1 MPHDVD
7 LIILLAVGFGLAL
20 IFGYLAVRLRLPPL
34 IGYLIAG
41 IIISPNTP
49 GIVADI
55 HLANQLAELGVMF
68 LMFGVGMHFSLND
81 LLQVRRIALPGAILQ
96 IAVATLLGIGV
107 SMIWGWSFGSAL
119 VFGLSLSCA
128 STVVLLKALGDRGL
142 LNSVNGKIAV
152 GWLLVEDLVMVLV
165 LVLLPATAAL
175 LGGEALAGGAD
186 DNIWLTLGITLLKV
200 VGFIAFMLIIGKR
213 LVPMIMQF
221 VARLG
226 SRELFT
232 LTVVAAAVSIA
243 FGAYKIFGVSM
254 ALGAFFAGMVVK
266 ESDFSHRAE
275 EETLPLREIFAILFF
290 VAVGML
296 FDPRILVEQPVHV
309 LAVVAIIMVGKTIAA
324 MALVLFFR
332 YPINTAL
339 TVGASLAQI
348 GEFSFI
354 LATLGVSLKLLSL
367 EGQNLILAG
376 ALISITLNSF
386 VFSAIEPVQRWIRE
400 RSHLAR
406 LLERSGDPLAML
418 PDEVSQDYLRDQV
431 VIVGHGEVGRRITK
445 QLMAE
450 DIKVVIAEE
459 NREIVENLRE
469 KGIAAV
475 SGMATDPGVLI
486 QAHIQHAR
494 LLVLSPMDILDIHKI
509 VDIAKTLNPEIQVL
523 VCAESKEEAEVIRR
537 DQIGEVYFAKEEMA
551 KNMSN
556 HILNQIQIAHHQ
568 APTKE
573 QTLDTKKRTVQCV
586 FSYST

>member
-7 LIILLAVGFGLAL
+7 LIILLAVGFGMAL
-20 IFGYLAVRLRLPPL
+20 IFGYIAARLRLPPL
-34 IGYLIAG
+34 IGYLVAG

-81 LLQVRRIALPGAILQ
+81 LLLVRRIALPGAILQ
-96 IAVATLLGIGV
+96 IAVATLLGVAV
-107 SMIWGWSFGSAL
+107 SMFWGWSFGSAL
-119 VFGLSLSCA
+119 IFGLSLSCA
-128 STVVLLKALGDRGL
+128 STVVLLKALSDRGL
-142 LNSVNGKIAV
+142 LDSVNGKIAV
-152 GWLLVEDLVMVLV
+152 GWLLVEDLVMVLA
-165 LVLLPATAAL
+165 LVLLPATAML
-175 LGGEALAGGAD
+175 LGGHALPGTD
-186 DNIWLTLGITLLKV
+186 TSQSIWLTIGITLLKV
-200 VGFIAFMLIIGKR
+200 TGFIAFMLIIGKR

-243 FGAYKIFGVSM
+243 YGSYAVFGVSM

-275 EETLPLREIFAILFF
+275 EETLPLREIFSILFF
-290 VAVGML
+290 VSVGML
-296 FDPRILVEQPVHV
+296 FDPSILIEEPLRIL
-309 LAVVAIIMVGKTIAA
+309 AVIAIIMVGKTLAA

-354 LATLGVSLKLLSL
+354 LATLGLSL
-367 EGQNLILAG
+367 GLLTPDAQNLILAG
-376 ALISITLNSF
+376 ALFSITLNSF

-418 PDEVSQDYLRDQV
+418 PDEVDQAYLRDQV
-431 VIVGHGEVGRRITK
+431 VIIGYGGVGRRISENLI
-445 QLMAE
+445 QQN
-450 DIKVVIAEE
+450 IKVVIAEE
-459 NREIVENLRE
+459 NREIVEKLRSQ
-469 KGIAAV
+469 GIAAV
-475 SGMATDPGVLI
+475 SGEATEPNVLI

-494 LLVLSPMDILDIHKI
+494 LLVISPMDILDIHRI
-509 VDIAKTLNPEIQVL
+509 VDISKQLNPEIQVL
-523 VCAESKEEAEVIRR
+523 VCAESKEEAAVIREEHL
-537 DQIGEVYFAKEEMA
+537 GEVFYAKEEMA
-551 KNMSN
+551 KNMSH
-556 HILNQIQIAHHQ
+556 HILNQIELAHQSPAH
-568 APTKE
+568 
-573 QTLDTKKRTVQCV
+573 
-586 FSYST
+586 

>member
-1 MPHDVD
+1 VPHDVD

-20 IFGYLAVRLRLPPL
+20 IFGYIAARLRLPPL

-49 GIVADI
+49 GIVGDI

-81 LLQVRRIALPGAILQ
+81 LMQVRRIAVPGAILQ
-96 IAVATLLGIGV
+96 IAVATLLGMG
-107 SMIWGWSFGSAL
+107 MTMLWGWSFGSAL

-142 LNSVNGKIAV
+142 LDSVNGKIAV

-165 LVLLPATAAL
+165 LVLLPATAIL
-175 LGGEALAGGAD
+175 LGGQPISQESAN

-200 VGFIAFMLIIGKR
+200 AGFIAFMLIIGKR
-213 LVPMIMQF
+213 LVPMIIQF

-232 LTVVAAAVSIA
+232 LTVVAAAISIA
-243 FGAYKIFGVSM
+243 YGSYAIFGVSM

-266 ESDFSHRAE
+266 ESAFSHRAE

-290 VAVGML
+290 VSVGML
-296 FDPRILVEQPVHV
+296 FDPRILIEQPGHI
-309 LAVVAIIMVGKTIAA
+309 LAVVAIIMIGKTIAA

-354 LATLGVSLKLLSL
+354 LATLGVSLQLLTL
-367 EGQNLILAG
+367 DAQNLILAG

-386 VFSAIEPVQRWIRE
+386 VFSAIEPIQKWIRA
-400 RSHLAR
+400 RSYLAR
-406 LLERSGDPLAML
+406 LLERKSDPLAML
-418 PDEVSQDYLRDQV
+418 PDEVSQDYLRDQI
-431 VIVGHGEVGRRITK
+431 VIVGYGEVGRRIT
-445 QLMAE
+445 QTLQE
-450 DIKVVIAEE
+450 QNIKVVIAEE
-459 NREIVENLRE
+459 NREIVENLRA
-469 KGIAAV
+469 KGVAAV
-475 SGMATDPGVLI
+475 SGSATEPSVLI
-486 QAHIQHAR
+486 QAHIMHAR
-494 LLVLSPMDILDIHKI
+494 LLVISPMDLVKIHQ
-509 VDIAKTLNPEIQVL
+509 VVNIAKQLNPMLEVL
-523 VCAESKEEAEVIRR
+523 LCAENGEEARALRE
-537 DQIGEVYFAKEEMA
+537 DDIGTVYFAKEEMA
-551 KNMSN
+551 KNMSA
-556 HILNQIQIAHHQ
+556 HILEQIQLAHQHGHH
-568 APTKE
+568 A
-573 QTLDTKKRTVQCV
+573 
-586 FSYST
+586 

>member
-1 MPHDVD
+1 MPHDVE
-7 LIILLAVGFGLAL
+7 LIILLAVGFGFAL
-20 IFGYLAVRLRLPPL
+20 IFGYIAARLRLPPL

-49 GIVADI
+49 GVVGDI

-68 LMFGVGMHFSLND
+68 LMFGVGMHFSLSD
-81 LLQVRRIALPGAILQ
+81 LMQVRRIALPGAVLQ
-96 IAVATLLGIGV
+96 IAVATLLGMGI
-107 SMIWGWSFGSAL
+107 SMLWGWSMGSAL

-165 LVLLPATAAL
+165 LVLLPATAVL
-175 LGGEALAGGAD
+175 LGGQPLTESSAD
-186 DNIWLTLGITLLKV
+186 ENIWLTLGITLLKV
-200 VGFIAFMLIIGKR
+200 AGFIAFMLIIGKR
-213 LVPMIMQF
+213 LVPMIMQV

-243 FGAYKIFGVSM
+243 FGAYKVFGVSM

-275 EETLPLREIFAILFF
+275 EETLPLREIFSILFF
-290 VAVGML
+290 VSVGML
-296 FDPRILVEQPVHV
+296 FDPRILIEQPLHV
-309 LAVVAIIMVGKTIAA
+309 LAVVGIIMIGKTIAA

-354 LATLGVSLKLLSL
+354 LATLGVSLNLLSM

-386 VFSAIEPVQRWIRE
+386 IFSAIEPMQRLIRE
-400 RSHLAR
+400 RSNLAR
-406 LLERSGDPLAML
+406 LLERSSDPLAML

-431 VIVGHGEVGRRITK
+431 VLIGHGEVGRRITRE
-445 QLMAE
+445 LMNE
-450 DIKVVIAEE
+450 NIKVVIAEE

-475 SGMATDPGVLI
+475 SGVATEPGVLI

-494 LLVLSPMDILDIHKI
+494 LLVISPMDILDIHKI
-509 VDIAKTLNPEIQVL
+509 VDIAKMLNPSIQVL

-537 DQIGEVYFAKEEMA
+537 DNIGEVYYAKEEMA

-568 APTKE
+568 TPTH
-573 QTLDTKKRTVQCV
+573 
-586 FSYST
+586 

>member
-1 MPHDVD
+1 M
-7 LIILLAVGFGLAL
+7 L
-20 IFGYLAVRLRLPPL
+20 
-34 IGYLIAG
+34 
-41 IIISPNTP
+41 
-49 GIVADI
+49 
-55 HLANQLAELGVMF
+55 
-68 LMFGVGMHFSLND
+68 
-81 LLQVRRIALPGAILQ
+81 
-96 IAVATLLGIGV
+96 
-107 SMIWGWSFGSAL
+107 WGWSFGSAL

-142 LNSVNGKIAV
+142 LDSINGRIAV
-152 GWLLVEDLVMVLV
+152 GWLLVEDLVMVLA
-165 LVLLPATAAL
+165 LVLLPATAVL
-175 LGGEALAGGAD
+175 LGGQALEGASD
-186 DNIWLTLGITLLKV
+186 ENIWLTLGITLLKV
-200 VGFIAFMLIIGKR
+200 AGFIAFMLIIGKR
-213 LVPMIMQF
+213 LIPMIIQV

-275 EETLPLREIFAILFF
+275 EETLPLREIFSILFF
-290 VAVGML
+290 VSVGML
-296 FDPRILVEQPVHV
+296 FDPRILLEQPLHV
-309 LAVVAIIMVGKTIAA
+309 LAVVGIIMIGKTIAA

-354 LATLGVSLKLLSL
+354 LAALGVSLNLLSL

-386 VFSAIEPVQRWIRE
+386 IFSAIEPVQKWIRE
-400 RSHLAR
+400 RSTLAR

-431 VIVGHGEVGRRITK
+431 VIIGHGEVGRRITRS
-445 QLMAE
+445 LME
-450 DIKVVIAEE
+450 ENIKVVIAEE
-459 NREIVENLRE
+459 NRDIVENLRE

-475 SGMATDPGVLI
+475 SGVATEAGVLI

-494 LLVLSPMDILDIHKI
+494 LLVISPMDIIDIHKI
-509 VDIAKTLNPEIQVL
+509 VDIAKTLNPQIQVL
-523 VCAESKEEAEVIRR
+523 VCAESKGEAEAIRR
-537 DQIGEVYFAKEEMA
+537 DNVGAVYYAKEEMA

-556 HILNQIQIAHHQ
+556 HILNQIEIAHQHT
-568 APTKE
+568 P
-573 QTLDTKKRTVQCV
+573 
-586 FSYST
+586 SH

>member
-1 MPHDVD
+1 VFKEFLVPHNVD
-7 LIILLAVGFGLAL
+7 LIILLAFGFGLAL
-20 IFGYLAVRLRLPPL
+20 IFGYLAARLRLPPL
-34 IGYLIAG
+34 IGYLVAG

-55 HLANQLAELGVMF
+55 QLANQLAELGVMF

-107 SMIWGWSFGSAL
+107 SMLWGWSFGSAL

-165 LVLLPATAAL
+165 LVLLPATAVL
-175 LGGEALAGGAD
+175 LGGEPMTAHAESG
-186 DNIWLTLGITLLKV
+186 NIWLTLGLTLLKV
-200 VGFIAFMLIIGKR
+200 AGFIAFMLIVGKR
-213 LVPMIMQF
+213 LVPLIMQF

-243 FGAYKIFGVSM
+243 FGAYKVFGVSM

-275 EETLPLREIFAILFF
+275 EETLPLREIFSILFF
-290 VAVGML
+290 VSVGML
-296 FDPRILVEQPVHV
+296 FDPSILWEQPEHV
-309 LAVVAIIMVGKTIAA
+309 LAVVGIIMVGKTIAA

-386 VFSAIEPVQRWIRE
+386 IFSAIEPIQNWIRE
-400 RSHLAR
+400 RSSLAR

-445 QLMAE
+445 TLMAE
-450 DIKVVIAEE
+450 EIKVVIAEE
-459 NREIVENLRE
+459 NREIVEDLRE

-475 SGMATDPGVLI
+475 SGVATEPGVLI

-509 VDIAKTLNPEIQVL
+509 VDIAKTLNPQIQVL
-523 VCAESKEEAEVIRR
+523 ICAESKQEAEVIRKEN
-537 DQIGEVYFAKEEMA
+537 IGEVYLAKEEMA

-556 HILNQIQIAHHQ
+556 HILNQIEIAHHQ
-568 APTKE
+568 AP
-573 QTLDTKKRTVQCV
+573 
-586 FSYST
+586 SH

>member
-7 LIILLAVGFGLAL
+7 LIILLAVGFGVAL
-20 IFGYLAVRLRLPPL
+20 IFGYLAARLRLPPL

-49 GIVADI
+49 GVEADI

-68 LMFGVGMHFSLND
+68 LMFGVGMHFSLKD

-107 SMIWGWSFGSAL
+107 SMLWGWSFGSAL

-142 LNSVNGKIAV
+142 LDSVNGKIAV

-165 LVLLPATAAL
+165 LVLLPATAVL
-175 LGGEALAGGAD
+175 LGGKAPAGAEG
-186 DNIWLTLGITLLKV
+186 NIWLTLGITLLKV
-200 VGFIAFMLIIGKR
+200 IGFIAFMLIVGKR
-213 LVPMIMQF
+213 VVPIIMQF

-243 FGAYKIFGVSM
+243 YGSYAIFGVSM

-275 EETLPLREIFAILFF
+275 EETLPLREIFSILFF
-290 VAVGML
+290 VSVGML
-296 FDPRILVEQPVHV
+296 FDPHILVESPLHI
-309 LAVVAIIMVGKTIAA
+309 LAVIAIIMVGKTLAA

-354 LATLGVSLKLLSL
+354 LATLGVSLGLLSL
-367 EGQNLILAG
+367 EAQNLILAG
-376 ALISITLNSF
+376 ALFSITLNSF
-386 VFSAIEPVQRWIRE
+386 IFSAIEPVQRWIRE

-418 PDEVSQDYLRDQV
+418 PDEVDQAYLRDQV
-431 VIVGHGEVGRRITK
+431 VIVGYGGVGRRITEN
-445 QLMAE
+445 LINE
-450 DIKVVIAEE
+450 NIKVVIAEE
-459 NREIVENLRE
+459 NREIVEKLRQAN
-469 KGIAAV
+469 IAAV
-475 SGMATDPGVLI
+475 SGVATEPSVLI
-486 QAHIQHAR
+486 QAHIMHAR
-494 LLVLSPMDILDIHKI
+494 LLVISPMDILDIHRI
-509 VDIAKTLNPEIQVL
+509 VSIAKQLNPQIQVL
-523 VCAESKEEAEVIRR
+523 ICAESKEEAAIIREEN
-537 DQIGEVYFAKEEMA
+537 IGEVFYAKEEMA
-551 KNMSN
+551 KNMSH
-556 HILNQIQIAHHQ
+556 HILNQIELAHQ
-568 APTKE
+568 
-573 QTLDTKKRTVQCV
+573 
-586 FSYST
+586 STIH

>member
-1 MPHDVD
+1 M
-7 LIILLAVGFGLAL
+7 AL
-20 IFGYLAVRLRLPPL
+20 VFGYIAARLRLPPL
-34 IGYLIAG
+34 MGYLIAG
-41 IIISPNTP
+41 VIISPNTP

-81 LLQVRRIALPGAILQ
+81 LMQVRRIALPGAVLQ
-96 IAVATLLGIGV
+96 IAVATLLGVGV
-107 SMIWGWSFGSAL
+107 SMMWGWSFGSAL
-119 VFGLSLSCA
+119 IFGLSLSCA

-142 LNSVNGKIAV
+142 LDSVNGKIAV
-152 GWLLVEDLVMVLV
+152 GWLLVEDLVMVLA
-165 LVLLPATAAL
+165 LVLLPATAVL
-175 LGGEALAGGAD
+175 LGGQAIDNASDE
-186 DNIWLTLGITLLKV
+186 NIWLTLGLTLLKV
-200 VGFIAFMLIIGKR
+200 SGFIAFMLIVGKR
-213 LVPMIMQF
+213 LVPFIMQI

-275 EETLPLREIFAILFF
+275 EETLPLREIFSILFF

-296 FDPRILVEQPVHV
+296 FDPRILIEEPLHV
-309 LAVVAIIMVGKTIAA
+309 LAVVGIIMVGKTIAA

-332 YPINTAL
+332 YPLNTAL

-354 LATLGVSLKLLSL
+354 LATLGVSLQLLSL

-386 VFSAIEPVQRWIRE
+386 VFSAIEPVQNWIRE
-400 RSHLAR
+400 RSYLAR
-406 LLERSGDPLAML
+406 LLERSNDPLAML

-431 VIVGHGEVGRRITK
+431 VIVGHGEVGRRIT
-445 QLMAE
+445 QNLMAE
-450 DIKVVIAEE
+450 NIKVVIAEE
-459 NREIVENLRE
+459 NREIVEDLRE

-475 SGMATDPGVLI
+475 SGIATEAGVLI

-523 VCAESKEEAEVIRR
+523 VCAESKAEAEVIRK
-537 DQIGEVYFAKEEMA
+537 DNIGEVYFAKEEMA

-556 HILNQIQIAHHQ
+556 YILNQIEIAHHQ
-568 APTKE
+568 PPTH
-573 QTLDTKKRTVQCV
+573 
-586 FSYST
+586 

>member
-1 MPHDVD
+1 MLVPHDVE

-20 IFGYLAVRLRLPPL
+20 LFGYIAARLRLPPL
-34 IGYLIAG
+34 IGYLVAG
-41 IIISPNTP
+41 ILISPNTP
-49 GIVADI
+49 GVVGDI

-81 LLQVRRIALPGAILQ
+81 LMQVKRIALPGAILQ
-96 IAVATLLGIGV
+96 ITVATLLGIGV
-107 SMIWGWSFGSAL
+107 SMMWGWSFGSAL

-142 LNSVNGKIAV
+142 LDSVNGKIAV

-165 LVLLPATAAL
+165 LVLLPATAVL
-175 LGGEALAGGAD
+175 LGGQALAGSAAD
-186 DNIWLTLGITLLKV
+186 ENIWLTLGITLLKV
-200 VGFIAFMLIIGKR
+200 TGFIAFMLIVGKR
-213 LVPMIMQF
+213 LVPWIMQV

-243 FGAYKIFGVSM
+243 FGAYKVFGVSM

-275 EETLPLREIFAILFF
+275 EETLPLREIFSILFF
-290 VAVGML
+290 VSVGML
-296 FDPRILVEQPVHV
+296 FDPRILLEEPLHV
-309 LAVVAIIMVGKTIAA
+309 LAVVGIIMIGKTIAA

-354 LATLGVSLKLLSL
+354 LATLGVSLQLLSL

-376 ALISITLNSF
+376 ALISITLNTF
-386 VFSAIEPVQRWIRE
+386 LFSAIEPVQHWIRE

-406 LLERSGDPLAML
+406 LLERSADPLAML

-431 VIVGHGEVGRRITK
+431 VIIGHGEVGRRITK
-445 QLMAE
+445 NLMAE
-450 DIKVVIAEE
+450 NIKVVIAEE

-475 SGMATDPGVLI
+475 SGVATEPGVLI

-494 LLVLSPMDILDIHKI
+494 LLVISPMDIIDIHKI
-509 VDIAKTLNPEIQVL
+509 VDIATTLNPQIQVL
-523 VCAESKEEAEVIRR
+523 ICAESKEEAEVIRR
-537 DQIGEVYFAKEEMA
+537 DNIGEVYFAKEEMA

-556 HILNQIQIAHHQ
+556 HILNQIEIAHHQ
-568 APTKE
+568 PP
-573 QTLDTKKRTVQCV
+573 
-586 FSYST
+586 SH

>member
-7 LIILLAVGFGLAL
+7 LIILLAVGFGMAL
-20 IFGYLAVRLRLPPL
+20 IFGYIAARLRLPPL

-49 GIVADI
+49 GIVGDI
-55 HLANQLAELGVMF
+55 QLANQLAELGVMF

-96 IAVATLLGIGV
+96 IAVATLLGMGV
-107 SMIWGWSFGSAL
+107 SMLWGWGFGSAL
-119 VFGLSLSCA
+119 IFGLSLSCA

-142 LNSVNGKIAV
+142 LDSVNGKIAV
-152 GWLLVEDLVMVLV
+152 GWLLVEDLVMVLA
-165 LVLLPATAAL
+165 LVLLPATAVL
-175 LGGEALAGGAD
+175 LGGHALPNTD
-186 DNIWLTLGITLLKV
+186 PSQSIWVTIGITLLKV
-200 VGFIAFMLIIGKR
+200 TGFIAFMLIIGKR

-243 FGAYKIFGVSM
+243 YGSYAVFGVSM

-275 EETLPLREIFAILFF
+275 EETLPLREIFSILFF
-290 VAVGML
+290 VSVGML
-296 FDPRILVEQPVHV
+296 FDPRILVEEPLHI
-309 LAVVAIIMVGKTIAA
+309 LAVVAIIMVGKTLAA

-354 LATLGVSLKLLSL
+354 LATLGLALGLLTP
-367 EGQNLILAG
+367 EAQNLILAG
-376 ALISITLNSF
+376 ALFSITLNSF
-386 VFSAIEPVQRWIRE
+386 VFSAIEPAQRWIRE

-418 PDEVSQDYLRDQV
+418 PDEVDQSYLRDQV
-431 VIVGHGEVGRRITK
+431 VIIGYGGVGRRISENLIE
-445 QLMAE
+445 QN
-450 DIKVVIAEE
+450 IKVVIAEE
-459 NREIVENLRE
+459 NREIVEKLRAS
-469 KGIAAV
+469 GIAAV
-475 SGMATDPGVLI
+475 SGEATEPNVLI

-494 LLVLSPMDILDIHKI
+494 LLVISPMDILDIHRI
-509 VDIAKTLNPEIQVL
+509 VDISKQLNPEIQVL
-523 VCAESKEEAEVIRR
+523 ICAESKEEAAVIREEN
-537 DQIGEVYFAKEEMA
+537 IGEVFYAKEEMA
-551 KNMSN
+551 KNMSH
-556 HILNQIQIAHHQ
+556 HILNQIELAHQPNAH
-568 APTKE
+568 
-573 QTLDTKKRTVQCV
+573 
-586 FSYST
+586 

>member
-1 MPHDVD
+1 MPHDVE

-20 IFGYLAVRLRLPPL
+20 VFGYIAARLRLPPL
-34 IGYLIAG
+34 IGYLVAG
-41 IIISPNTP
+41 ILISPNTP
-49 GIVADI
+49 GVVGDI

-68 LMFGVGMHFSLND
+68 LMFGVGMHFSLSD
-81 LLQVRRIALPGAILQ
+81 LMQVRRIALPGAILQ
-96 IAVATLLGIGV
+96 IAVATLLGVGV
-107 SMIWGWSFGSAL
+107 SMLWGWSFGSAL

-142 LNSVNGKIAV
+142 LDSINGRIAV
-152 GWLLVEDLVMVLV
+152 GWLLVEDLVMVLA
-165 LVLLPATAAL
+165 LVLLPATALL
-175 LGGEALAGGAD
+175 LGGQALEGASD
-186 DNIWLTLGITLLKV
+186 ENIWATLGITLLKV
-200 VGFIAFMLIIGKR
+200 AGFIAFMLIIGKR
-213 LVPMIMQF
+213 LVPMIIQV

-232 LTVVAAAVSIA
+232 LTVVAAAISIA
-243 FGAYKIFGVSM
+243 FGAYKVFGVSM

-275 EETLPLREIFAILFF
+275 QETLPLREIFSILFF
-290 VAVGML
+290 VSVGML
-296 FDPRILVEQPVHV
+296 FDPRILLEQPLHV
-309 LAVVAIIMVGKTIAA
+309 LTVVGIILIGKTLAA

-354 LATLGVSLKLLSL
+354 LAALGVSLNLLSL

-386 VFSAIEPVQRWIRE
+386 IFSAIEPVQKWIRE
-400 RSHLAR
+400 RSTLAR

-431 VIVGHGEVGRRITK
+431 VLIGHGEVGRRITRS
-445 QLMAE
+445 LME
-450 DIKVVIAEE
+450 ENIKVVIAEE
-459 NREIVENLRE
+459 NRDIVENLRE

-475 SGMATDPGVLI
+475 SGAATEAGVLI
-486 QAHIQHAR
+486 PAHIQHAR
-494 LLVLSPMDILDIHKI
+494 LLVISPMDIIDIHRI
-509 VDIAKTLNPEIQVL
+509 VDIAKTLNPKIQVL
-523 VCAESKEEAEVIRR
+523 VCAESKEEAEAIRR
-537 DQIGEVYFAKEEMA
+537 DNIGAVYYAKEEMA

-556 HILNQIQIAHHQ
+556 HILNQIEIAHQH
-568 APTKE
+568 PP
-573 QTLDTKKRTVQCV
+573 
-586 FSYST
+586 SH

>member
-1 MPHDVD
+1 MPHDVE

-20 IFGYLAVRLRLPPL
+20 VFGYIAARLRLPPL
-34 IGYLIAG
+34 MGYLIAG
-41 IIISPNTP
+41 VIISPNTP

-81 LLQVRRIALPGAILQ
+81 LMQVRRIALPGAILQ
-96 IAVATLLGIGV
+96 IAVATLLGVSV
-107 SMIWGWSFGSAL
+107 SMMWGWSFGSAL
-119 VFGLSLSCA
+119 IFGLSLSCA

-142 LNSVNGKIAV
+142 LDSVNGKIAV
-152 GWLLVEDLVMVLV
+152 GWLLVEDLVMVLA
-165 LVLLPATAAL
+165 LVLLPATAVL
-175 LGGEALAGGAD
+175 LGGQAIEGAND
-186 DNIWLTLGITLLKV
+186 ENIWLTLGLTLLKV
-200 VGFIAFMLIIGKR
+200 SGFIAFMLIVGKR
-213 LVPMIMQF
+213 LVPFIMQI

-243 FGAYKIFGVSM
+243 FGAYKVFGVSM

-275 EETLPLREIFAILFF
+275 EETLPLREIFSILFF

-296 FDPRILVEQPVHV
+296 FDPRILIEEPIHV
-309 LAVVAIIMVGKTIAA
+309 LAVVAIVMVGKTIAA

-332 YPINTAL
+332 YPLNTAL

-354 LATLGVSLKLLSL
+354 LATLGVSLQLLSL

-386 VFSAIEPVQRWIRE
+386 VFSAIEPVQNWIRE
-400 RSHLAR
+400 RSYLAR
-406 LLERSGDPLAML
+406 LLERSSDPLAML

-431 VIVGHGEVGRRITK
+431 VIVGHGEVGRRIT
-445 QLMAE
+445 QNLMAE
-450 DIKVVIAEE
+450 NIKVVIAEE
-459 NREIVENLRE
+459 NREIVEDLRA

-475 SGMATDPGVLI
+475 SGVATEAGVLI

-523 VCAESKEEAEVIRR
+523 VCAESKAEAEVIRK
-537 DQIGEVYFAKEEMA
+537 DNIGEVYFAKEEMA

-556 HILNQIQIAHHQ
+556 YILNQIEIAHHQ
-568 APTKE
+568 PPTH
-573 QTLDTKKRTVQCV
+573 
-586 FSYST
+586 

>member
-1 MPHDVD
+1 VPHDVD

-20 IFGYLAVRLRLPPL
+20 IFGYIAARIRLPPL
-34 IGYLIAG
+34 IGYLVAG
-41 IIISPNTP
+41 ILISPNTP
-49 GIVADI
+49 GVVGDI

-68 LMFGVGMHFSLND
+68 LMFGVGMHFSLSD
-81 LLQVRRIALPGAILQ
+81 LMQVRRIALPGAVLQ

-107 SMIWGWSFGSAL
+107 TMIWGWSFGSAL

-142 LNSVNGKIAV
+142 INSVNGKIAV
-152 GWLLVEDLVMVLV
+152 GWLLVEDLVMVLA
-165 LVLLPATAAL
+165 LVLLPATAVL
-175 LGGEALAGGAD
+175 LGGTVIVGSDPNA
-186 DNIWLTLGITLLKV
+186 NIWMTLAITLLKV
-200 VGFIAFMLIIGKR
+200 AGFIAFMLIVGKR
-213 LVPMIMQF
+213 LVPWIMQI

-243 FGAYKIFGVSM
+243 FGAYKVFGVSM

-275 EETLPLREIFAILFF
+275 EETLPLREIFSILFF
-290 VAVGML
+290 VSVGML
-296 FDPRILVEQPVHV
+296 FDPMILVQQPWQV
-309 LAVVAIIMVGKTIAA
+309 LAVVAIIMIGKTIAA

-354 LATLGVSLKLLSL
+354 LATLGVSLHLLSL
-367 EGQNLILAG
+367 DGQNLILAG

-386 VFSAIEPVQRWIRE
+386 VFSAIEPVQNWIRE
-400 RSHLAR
+400 RSNLAR
-406 LLERSGDPLAML
+406 LLERSGDPLSML
-418 PDEVSQDYLRDQV
+418 PDEVSQEYLRDQV

-445 QLMAE
+445 SLMAQ

-459 NREIVENLRE
+459 NREIVESLRA

-475 SGMATDPGVLI
+475 SGHATEAGVLI

-509 VDIAKTLNPEIQVL
+509 VDIAKTLNPQIQVL

-537 DQIGEVYFAKEEMA
+537 DNIGQVYFAKEEMA
-551 KNMSN
+551 INMTN

-568 APTKE
+568 APTH
-573 QTLDTKKRTVQCV
+573 
-586 FSYST
+586 

>member
-7 LIILLAVGFGLAL
+7 LIILLAVGFGMAL
-20 IFGYLAVRLRLPPL
+20 IFGYIAARLRLPPL
-34 IGYLIAG
+34 IGYLVAG

-49 GIVADI
+49 GVVGDI
-55 HLANQLAELGVMF
+55 QLANQLAELGVMF
-68 LMFGVGMHFSLND
+68 LMFGVGMHFSLKD

-96 IAVATLLGIGV
+96 IAVATLLGVGV
-107 SMIWGWSFGSAL
+107 SMFWGWSFGSAL
-119 VFGLSLSCA
+119 IFGLSLSCA

-142 LNSVNGKIAV
+142 LDSVNGKIAV
-152 GWLLVEDLVMVLV
+152 GWLLVEDLVMVLA
-165 LVLLPATAAL
+165 LVLLPATAVL
-175 LGGEALAGGAD
+175 LGGQALPGTD
-186 DNIWLTLGITLLKV
+186 SSQSIWITIGITLLKV
-200 VGFIAFMLIIGKR
+200 TGFIAFMLIIGKR

-243 FGAYKIFGVSM
+243 YGSYAVFGVSM

-275 EETLPLREIFAILFF
+275 EETLPLREIFSILFF
-290 VAVGML
+290 VSVGML
-296 FDPRILVEQPVHV
+296 FDPSILVEAPLKI
-309 LAVVAIIMVGKTIAA
+309 LAVVAIIMVGKTLAA

-354 LATLGVSLKLLSL
+354 LATLGLSL
-367 EGQNLILAG
+367 GLLTPDAQNLILAG
-376 ALISITLNSF
+376 ALFSITLNSF

-418 PDEVSQDYLRDQV
+418 PDEVDQAYLRDQV
-431 VIVGHGEVGRRITK
+431 VIIGYGGVGRRISEN
-445 QLMAE
+445 LMQQN
-450 DIKVVIAEE
+450 IKVVIAEE
-459 NREIVENLRE
+459 NREIVEKLRTQ
-469 KGIAAV
+469 GIAAV
-475 SGMATDPGVLI
+475 SGEATEPNVLI

-494 LLVLSPMDILDIHKI
+494 LLVISPMDILDIHRI
-509 VDIAKTLNPEIQVL
+509 VDISKQLNPEIQVL
-523 VCAESKEEAEVIRR
+523 ICAESKEEAVIIREEN
-537 DQIGEVYFAKEEMA
+537 IGEVFYAKEEMA
-551 KNMSN
+551 KNMSH
-556 HILNQIQIAHHQ
+556 HILNQIELAHQSEAH
-568 APTKE
+568 
-573 QTLDTKKRTVQCV
+573 
-586 FSYST
+586 

>member
-1 MPHDVD
+1 MPHDVE
-7 LIILLAVGFGLAL
+7 LIILLAVGFSLAL
-20 IFGYLAVRLRLPPL
+20 VFGYIAARLRLPPL
-34 IGYLIAG
+34 MGYLIAG
-41 IIISPNTP
+41 VIISPNTP

-81 LLQVRRIALPGAILQ
+81 LMQVRRIALPGAVLQ
-96 IAVATLLGIGV
+96 IAVATLLGVGV
-107 SMIWGWSFGSAL
+107 SMMWGWSFGSAL
-119 VFGLSLSCA
+119 IFGLSLSCA

-142 LNSVNGKIAV
+142 LDSVNGKIAV
-152 GWLLVEDLVMVLV
+152 GWLLVEDLVMVLA
-165 LVLLPATAAL
+165 LVLLPATAVL
-175 LGGEALAGGAD
+175 LGGQAIDNASDE
-186 DNIWLTLGITLLKV
+186 NIWLTLGLTLLKV
-200 VGFIAFMLIIGKR
+200 SGFIAFMLIVGKR
-213 LVPMIMQF
+213 LVPFIMQI

-275 EETLPLREIFAILFF
+275 EETLPLREIFSILFF

-296 FDPRILVEQPVHV
+296 FDPRILIEEPLHV
-309 LAVVAIIMVGKTIAA
+309 LAVVGIIMVGKTIAA

-332 YPINTAL
+332 YPLNTAL

-354 LATLGVSLKLLSL
+354 LATLGVSLQLLSL

-386 VFSAIEPVQRWIRE
+386 VFSAIEPVQNWIRE
-400 RSHLAR
+400 RSYLAR
-406 LLERSGDPLAML
+406 LLERSNDPLAML

-431 VIVGHGEVGRRITK
+431 VIVGHGEVGRRIT
-445 QLMAE
+445 QNLMAE
-450 DIKVVIAEE
+450 NIKVVIAEE
-459 NREIVENLRE
+459 NREIVEDLRE

-475 SGMATDPGVLI
+475 SGIATEAGVLI

-523 VCAESKEEAEVIRR
+523 VCAESKAEAEVIRK
-537 DQIGEVYFAKEEMA
+537 DNIGEVYFAKEEMA

-556 HILNQIQIAHHQ
+556 YILNQIEIAHHQ
-568 APTKE
+568 PPTH
-573 QTLDTKKRTVQCV
+573 
-586 FSYST
+586 

>member
-20 IFGYLAVRLRLPPL
+20 VFGYIAARARLPPL

-49 GIVADI
+49 GVVGDI
-55 HLANQLAELGVMF
+55 QLANQLAELGVMF
-68 LMFGVGMHFSLND
+68 LMFGVGMHFSLSD
-81 LLQVRRIALPGAILQ
+81 LMQVRRIALPGAILQ

-107 SMIWGWSFGSAL
+107 SMMWGWSFGSAL

-152 GWLLVEDLVMVLV
+152 GWLLVEDLVMVLA
-165 LVLLPATAAL
+165 LVLLPATAVL
-175 LGGEALAGGAD
+175 LGGVPIAGSDTDA
-186 DNIWLTLGITLLKV
+186 NIWMTLALTLLKV
-200 VGFIAFMLIIGKR
+200 AGFIAFMLIIGKR
-213 LVPMIMQF
+213 LVPFIMQI

-243 FGAYKIFGVSM
+243 FGAYKVFGVSM

-275 EETLPLREIFAILFF
+275 EETLPLREIFSILFF
-290 VAVGML
+290 VSVGML
-296 FDPRILVEQPVHV
+296 FDPRILFDQPMHV
-309 LAVVAIIMVGKTIAA
+309 LAVVGIIMVGKAIAA

-354 LATLGVSLKLLSL
+354 LATLGVSLQLLSL

-386 VFSAIEPVQRWIRE
+386 IFSAIEPVQNWIRE
-400 RSHLAR
+400 RSRLAR

-418 PDEVSQDYLRDQV
+418 PDDVSQDYLRDQV
-431 VIVGHGEVGRRITK
+431 VIVGHGEVGRRITRT
-445 QLMAE
+445 LMAQ

-459 NREIVENLRE
+459 NRDIVESLRT

-475 SGMATDPGVLI
+475 SGHAREPSVLI

-509 VDIAKTLNPEIQVL
+509 VDIAKTLNPQIQVL

-537 DQIGEVYFAKEEMA
+537 DGIGEVYFAKEEMA
-551 KNMSN
+551 KNMTN

-568 APTKE
+568 EPTH
-573 QTLDTKKRTVQCV
+573 
-586 FSYST
+586 

>member
-7 LIILLAVGFGLAL
+7 LIILLAVGFGIAL
-20 IFGYLAVRLRLPPL
+20 IFGYIAARLRLPPL
-34 IGYLIAG
+34 IGYLVAG

-81 LLQVRRIALPGAILQ
+81 LLLVRRIALPGAILQ
-96 IAVATLLGIGV
+96 IAVATLLGVAV
-107 SMIWGWSFGSAL
+107 SMFWGWSFGSSL
-119 VFGLSLSCA
+119 IFGLSLSCA
-128 STVVLLKALGDRGL
+128 STVVLLKALSDRGL
-142 LNSVNGKIAV
+142 LDSVNGKIAV

-165 LVLLPATAAL
+165 LVLLPATAVL
-175 LGGEALAGGAD
+175 LGGHPLAGTD
-186 DNIWLTLGITLLKV
+186 TSQNIWITIGLTLLKV
-200 VGFIAFMLIIGKR
+200 TGFIAFMLIIGKR
-213 LVPMIMQF
+213 LIPKIMQL

-243 FGAYKIFGVSM
+243 YGSYAIFGVSM

-275 EETLPLREIFAILFF
+275 EETLSLREIFAILFF
-290 VAVGML
+290 VSVGML
-296 FDPRILVEQPVHV
+296 FDPKILIEQPLHI
-309 LAVVAIIMVGKTIAA
+309 LAVVAIIMIGKTLAA

-354 LATLGVSLKLLSL
+354 LATLGLSL
-367 EGQNLILAG
+367 GLLTPDAQNLILAG
-376 ALISITLNSF
+376 ALFSITLNSF
-386 VFSAIEPVQRWIRE
+386 VFSAIEPAQRWIRE

-418 PDEVSQDYLRDQV
+418 PDEVDQAYLRDQV
-431 VIVGHGEVGRRITK
+431 VIIGYGGVGRRISEN
-445 QLMAE
+445 LMQQN
-450 DIKVVIAEE
+450 IKVVIAEE
-459 NREIVENLRE
+459 NREIVEKLRAQ
-469 KGIAAV
+469 GMAAV
-475 SGMATDPGVLI
+475 SGEATEPYVLI

-494 LLVLSPMDILDIHKI
+494 LLVISPMDILDIHRI
-509 VDIAKTLNPEIQVL
+509 VDIAQQLNPQIQVL
-523 VCAESKEEAEVIRR
+523 ICAESKEEAAVIR
-537 DQIGEVYFAKEEMA
+537 DENIGEVFYAKEEMA
-551 KNMSN
+551 KNMSH
-556 HILNQIQIAHHQ
+556 HILNQIELAHQ
-568 APTKE
+568 S
-573 QTLDTKKRTVQCV
+573 TLH
-586 FSYST
+586 

>member
-7 LIILLAVGFGLAL
+7 LIILLAVGFGVAL
-20 IFGYLAVRLRLPPL
+20 IFGYIAARLRLPPL

-49 GIVADI
+49 AIVADI

-68 LMFGVGMHFSLND
+68 LMFGVGMHFSLKD
-81 LLQVRRIALPGAILQ
+81 LLLVRRIALPGAILQ

-107 SMIWGWSFGSAL
+107 SMLWGWSFGSAL

-142 LNSVNGKIAV
+142 LDSVNGKIAV

-165 LVLLPATAAL
+165 LVLLPATAVL
-175 LGGEALAGGAD
+175 LGGKAPAGAD
-186 DNIWLTLGITLLKV
+186 GNIWLTLGITLLKV
-200 VGFIAFMLIIGKR
+200 IGFIAFMLIVGKR
-213 LVPMIMQF
+213 VVPIIMQF

-243 FGAYKIFGVSM
+243 YGSYAIFGVSM

-275 EETLPLREIFAILFF
+275 EETLPLREIFSILFF
-290 VAVGML
+290 VSVGML
-296 FDPRILVEQPVHV
+296 FDPHILVESPLHI
-309 LAVVAIIMVGKTIAA
+309 LAVIAIIMVGKTLAA

-354 LATLGVSLKLLSL
+354 LATLGVSLSLLSL
-367 EGQNLILAG
+367 EAQNLILAG
-376 ALISITLNSF
+376 ALFSITLNSF
-386 VFSAIEPVQRWIRE
+386 IFSAIEPVQRWIRE

-406 LLERSGDPLAML
+406 LLERSGDPLALL
-418 PDEVSQDYLRDQV
+418 PDEVDQAYLRDQV
-431 VIVGHGEVGRRITK
+431 VIVGYGGVGRRITEN
-445 QLMAE
+445 LINE
-450 DIKVVIAEE
+450 NVKVVIAEE
-459 NREIVENLRE
+459 NREIVEKLRNAN
-469 KGIAAV
+469 IAAV
-475 SGMATDPGVLI
+475 SGVATEPSVLI
-486 QAHIQHAR
+486 QAHIMHAR
-494 LLVLSPMDILDIHKI
+494 LLVISPMDILDIHRI
-509 VDIAKTLNPEIQVL
+509 VAIAKQLNPQIQVL
-523 VCAESKEEAEVIRR
+523 ICAESKEEAAVIR
-537 DQIGEVYFAKEEMA
+537 DENIGEVFYAKEEMA
-551 KNMSN
+551 KNMSH
-556 HILNQIQIAHHQ
+556 HILNQIELAHQ
-568 APTKE
+568 S
-573 QTLDTKKRTVQCV
+573 TVH
-586 FSYST
+586 

>member
-1 MPHDVD
+1 M
-7 LIILLAVGFGLAL
+7 AL
-20 IFGYLAVRLRLPPL
+20 VFGYIAARLRLPPL
-34 IGYLIAG
+34 MGYLIAG
-41 IIISPNTP
+41 VIISPNTP

-81 LLQVRRIALPGAILQ
+81 LMQVRRIALPGAVLQ
-96 IAVATLLGIGV
+96 IAVATLLGVGV
-107 SMIWGWSFGSAL
+107 SMMWGWSFGSAL
-119 VFGLSLSCA
+119 IFGLSLSCA

-142 LNSVNGKIAV
+142 LDSVNGKIAV
-152 GWLLVEDLVMVLV
+152 GWLLVEDLVMVLA
-165 LVLLPATAAL
+165 LVLLPATAVL
-175 LGGEALAGGAD
+175 LGGQAIDNASDE
-186 DNIWLTLGITLLKV
+186 NIWLTLGLTLLKV
-200 VGFIAFMLIIGKR
+200 SGFIAFMLIVGKR
-213 LVPMIMQF
+213 LVPFIMQI

-275 EETLPLREIFAILFF
+275 EETLPLREIFSILFF

-296 FDPRILVEQPVHV
+296 FDPRILIEEPLHV
-309 LAVVAIIMVGKTIAA
+309 LAVVGIIMVGKTIAA

-332 YPINTAL
+332 YPLNTAL

-354 LATLGVSLKLLSL
+354 LATLGVSLQLLSL

-386 VFSAIEPVQRWIRE
+386 VFSAIEPVQNWIRE
-400 RSHLAR
+400 RSYLAR
-406 LLERSGDPLAML
+406 LLERSNDPLAML

-431 VIVGHGEVGRRITK
+431 VIVGHGEVGRRIT
-445 QLMAE
+445 QNLMAE
-450 DIKVVIAEE
+450 NIKVVIAEE
-459 NREIVENLRE
+459 NREIVEDLRE

-475 SGMATDPGVLI
+475 SGVATEAGVLI

-523 VCAESKEEAEVIRR
+523 VCAESKAEAEVIRK
-537 DQIGEVYFAKEEMA
+537 DNIGEVYFAKEEMA

-556 HILNQIQIAHHQ
+556 YILNQIEIAHHQ
-568 APTKE
+568 PPTH
-573 QTLDTKKRTVQCV
+573 
-586 FSYST
+586 

>member
-1 MPHDVD
+1 MPHDVE
-7 LIILLAVGFGLAL
+7 LIILLAVGFSLAL
-20 IFGYLAVRLRLPPL
+20 IFGYIAARLRLPPL
-34 IGYLIAG
+34 MGYLIAG
-41 IIISPNTP
+41 VIISPNTP

-81 LLQVRRIALPGAILQ
+81 LMQVRRIALPGAVLQ
-96 IAVATLLGIGV
+96 IAVATLLGVGV
-107 SMIWGWSFGSAL
+107 SMMWGWSFGSAL
-119 VFGLSLSCA
+119 IFGLSLSCA

-142 LNSVNGKIAV
+142 LDSVNGKIAV
-152 GWLLVEDLVMVLV
+152 GWLLVEDLVMVLA
-165 LVLLPATAAL
+165 LVLLPATAVL
-175 LGGEALAGGAD
+175 LGGQAIDNASDE
-186 DNIWLTLGITLLKV
+186 NIWLTLGLTLLKV
-200 VGFIAFMLIIGKR
+200 SGFIAFMLIVGKR
-213 LVPMIMQF
+213 LVPFIMQI

-275 EETLPLREIFAILFF
+275 EETLPLREIFSILFF

-296 FDPRILVEQPVHV
+296 FDPRILIEEPLHV
-309 LAVVAIIMVGKTIAA
+309 LAVVGIIMVGKTIAA

-332 YPINTAL
+332 YPLNTAL

-354 LATLGVSLKLLSL
+354 LATLGVSLQLLSL

-386 VFSAIEPVQRWIRE
+386 VFSAIEPVQNWIRE
-400 RSHLAR
+400 RSYLAR
-406 LLERSGDPLAML
+406 LLERSSDPLAML

-431 VIVGHGEVGRRITK
+431 VIVGHGEVGRRIT
-445 QLMAE
+445 QNLMAE
-450 DIKVVIAEE
+450 NIKVVIAEE
-459 NREIVENLRE
+459 NREIVEDLRE

-475 SGMATDPGVLI
+475 SGIATEAGVLI

-523 VCAESKEEAEVIRR
+523 VCAESKAEAEVIRK
-537 DQIGEVYFAKEEMA
+537 DNIGEVYFAKEEMA

-556 HILNQIQIAHHQ
+556 YILNQIEIAHHQ
-568 APTKE
+568 PPTH
-573 QTLDTKKRTVQCV
+573 
-586 FSYST
+586 

>member
-7 LIILLAVGFGLAL
+7 LIILLAVGFGVAL
-20 IFGYLAVRLRLPPL
+20 IFGYIAARLRLPPL

-49 GIVADI
+49 GIEADI

-68 LMFGVGMHFSLND
+68 LMFGVGMHFSLKD
-81 LLQVRRIALPGAILQ
+81 LLLVRRIALPGAILQ
-96 IAVATLLGIGV
+96 NAVATLLGIGV
-107 SMIWGWSFGSAL
+107 SMLWGWSFGSAL

-142 LNSVNGKIAV
+142 LDSVNGKIAV

-165 LVLLPATAAL
+165 LVLLPATAVL
-175 LGGEALAGGAD
+175 LGGKAPAGAD
-186 DNIWLTLGITLLKV
+186 GNIWLTLGITLLKV
-200 VGFIAFMLIIGKR
+200 IGFIAFMLIVGKR
-213 LVPMIMQF
+213 VVPIIMQF

-243 FGAYKIFGVSM
+243 YGSYAIFGVSM

-275 EETLPLREIFAILFF
+275 EETLPLREIFSILFF
-290 VAVGML
+290 VSVGML
-296 FDPRILVEQPVHV
+296 FDPHILVESPLHI
-309 LAVVAIIMVGKTIAA
+309 LAVIAIIMVGKTLAA

-354 LATLGVSLKLLSL
+354 LATLGVSLGLLSL
-367 EGQNLILAG
+367 EAQNLILAG
-376 ALISITLNSF
+376 ALFSITLNSF
-386 VFSAIEPVQRWIRE
+386 IFSAIEPVQRWIRE

-418 PDEVSQDYLRDQV
+418 PDEVDQAYLRDQV
-431 VIVGHGEVGRRITK
+431 VIVGYGGVGRRITEN
-445 QLMAE
+445 LINE
-450 DIKVVIAEE
+450 NIKVVIAEE
-459 NREIVENLRE
+459 NREIVEKLRNAN
-469 KGIAAV
+469 IAAV
-475 SGMATDPGVLI
+475 SGVATEPSVLI
-486 QAHIQHAR
+486 QAHIMHAR
-494 LLVLSPMDILDIHKI
+494 LLVISPMDILDIHRI
-509 VDIAKTLNPEIQVL
+509 VAIAKQLNPQIQVL
-523 VCAESKEEAEVIRR
+523 ICAESKEEAAVIR
-537 DQIGEVYFAKEEMA
+537 DENIGEVFYAKEEMA
-551 KNMSN
+551 KNMS
-556 HILNQIQIAHHQ
+556 HYILSQIELAHQ
-568 APTKE
+568 ATIH
-573 QTLDTKKRTVQCV
+573 
-586 FSYST
+586 

>member
-7 LIILLAVGFGLAL
+7 LIILLAVGFGVAL
-20 IFGYLAVRLRLPPL
+20 IFGYIAARLRLPPL

-49 GIVADI
+49 GIEADI

-68 LMFGVGMHFSLND
+68 LMFGVGMHFSLKD
-81 LLQVRRIALPGAILQ
+81 LLLVRRIALPGAILQ

-107 SMIWGWSFGSAL
+107 SMLWGWSFGSAL

-142 LNSVNGKIAV
+142 LDSVNGKIAV

-165 LVLLPATAAL
+165 LVLLPATAVL
-175 LGGEALAGGAD
+175 LSGKAPAGAD
-186 DNIWLTLGITLLKV
+186 GNIWLTLGITLLKV
-200 VGFIAFMLIIGKR
+200 IGFIAFMLIVGKR
-213 LVPMIMQF
+213 VVPIIMQF

-243 FGAYKIFGVSM
+243 YGSYAIFGVSM

-275 EETLPLREIFAILFF
+275 EETLPLREIFSILFF
-290 VAVGML
+290 VSVGML
-296 FDPRILVEQPVHV
+296 FDPHILVESPLHI
-309 LAVVAIIMVGKTIAA
+309 LAVIAIIMVGKTLAA

-354 LATLGVSLKLLSL
+354 LATLGVSLGLLSL
-367 EGQNLILAG
+367 EAQNLILAG
-376 ALISITLNSF
+376 ALFSITLNSF
-386 VFSAIEPVQRWIRE
+386 IFSAIEPVQRWIRE

-418 PDEVSQDYLRDQV
+418 PDEVDQAYLRDQV
-431 VIVGHGEVGRRITK
+431 VIVGYGGVGRRITEN
-445 QLMAE
+445 LINE
-450 DIKVVIAEE
+450 NIKVVIAEE
-459 NREIVENLRE
+459 NREIVEKLRNAN
-469 KGIAAV
+469 IAAV
-475 SGMATDPGVLI
+475 SGVATEPSVLI
-486 QAHIQHAR
+486 QAHIMHAR
-494 LLVLSPMDILDIHKI
+494 LLVISPMDILDIHRI
-509 VDIAKTLNPEIQVL
+509 VAIAKQLNPQIQVL
-523 VCAESKEEAEVIRR
+523 ICAESKEEAAVIR
-537 DQIGEVYFAKEEMA
+537 DENIGEVFYAKEEMA
-551 KNMSN
+551 KNMSH
-556 HILNQIQIAHHQ
+556 HILSQIELAHQ
-568 APTKE
+568 
-573 QTLDTKKRTVQCV
+573 
-586 FSYST
+586 STIH

>member
-7 LIILLAVGFGLAL
+7 LIILLAVGFGVAL
-20 IFGYLAVRLRLPPL
+20 FFGYIAARLRLPPL

-49 GIVADI
+49 GIEADI

-96 IAVATLLGIGV
+96 IAVATLLGVGV
-107 SMIWGWSFGSAL
+107 SMLWGWSFGSAL

-142 LNSVNGKIAV
+142 LDSVNGKIAV

-165 LVLLPATAAL
+165 LILLPATAVL
-175 LGGEALAGGAD
+175 LGGKAPAGAEG
-186 DNIWLTLGITLLKV
+186 NIWLTLGITLLKV
-200 VGFIAFMLIIGKR
+200 IGFIAFMLIVGKR
-213 LVPMIMQF
+213 VVPIIMQF

-243 FGAYKIFGVSM
+243 YGSYAIFGVSM

-275 EETLPLREIFAILFF
+275 EETLPLREIFSILFF
-290 VAVGML
+290 VSVGML
-296 FDPRILVEQPVHV
+296 FDPHILIERPLHI
-309 LAVVAIIMVGKTIAA
+309 LAVIAIIMVGKTLAA

-354 LATLGVSLKLLSL
+354 LATLGVSLGLLTL
-367 EGQNLILAG
+367 EAQNLILAG
-376 ALISITLNSF
+376 ALFSITLNSF
-386 VFSAIEPVQRWIRE
+386 VFSAVEPVQRWIRE

-418 PDEVSQDYLRDQV
+418 PDEVDQAYLRDQV
-431 VIVGHGEVGRRITK
+431 VIVGYGGVGRRITENLIN
-445 QLMAE
+445 QN
-450 DIKVVIAEE
+450 IKVVIAEE
-459 NREIVENLRE
+459 NREIVEKLRHAN
-469 KGIAAV
+469 IAAV
-475 SGMATDPGVLI
+475 SGVATEPGVLI
-486 QAHIQHAR
+486 QAHIMHAR
-494 LLVLSPMDILDIHKI
+494 LLVISPMDILDIHRI
-509 VDIAKTLNPEIQVL
+509 VDIAKQLNPQIQVL
-523 VCAESKEEAEVIRR
+523 ICAESKEEAAVIR
-537 DQIGEVYFAKEEMA
+537 DENIGEVFYAKEEMA
-551 KNMSN
+551 KNMSH
-556 HILNQIQIAHHQ
+556 HILNQIELAHQ
-568 APTKE
+568 
-573 QTLDTKKRTVQCV
+573 
-586 FSYST
+586 STHH

>member
-1 MPHDVD
+1 MPHDVE

-20 IFGYLAVRLRLPPL
+20 LFGYIAARLRLPPL
-34 IGYLIAG
+34 IGYLVAG
-41 IIISPNTP
+41 ILISPNTP
-49 GIVADI
+49 GVVGDI

-81 LLQVRRIALPGAILQ
+81 LMQVKRIALPGAILQ
-96 IAVATLLGIGV
+96 ITVATLLGIGV
-107 SMIWGWSFGSAL
+107 SMMWGWSFGSAL

-142 LNSVNGKIAV
+142 LDSVNGKIAV

-165 LVLLPATAAL
+165 LVLLPATAVL
-175 LGGEALAGGAD
+175 LGGQALAGSAAD
-186 DNIWLTLGITLLKV
+186 ENIWLTLGITLLKV
-200 VGFIAFMLIIGKR
+200 TGFIAFMLIVGKR
-213 LVPMIMQF
+213 LVPWIMQV

-243 FGAYKIFGVSM
+243 FGAYKVFGVSM

-275 EETLPLREIFAILFF
+275 EETLPLREIFSILFF
-290 VAVGML
+290 VSVGML
-296 FDPRILVEQPVHV
+296 FDPRILLEEPLHV
-309 LAVVAIIMVGKTIAA
+309 LAVVGIIMIGKTIAA

-354 LATLGVSLKLLSL
+354 LATLGVSLQLLSL

-376 ALISITLNSF
+376 ALISITLNTF
-386 VFSAIEPVQRWIRE
+386 LFSAIEPVQRWIRE

-431 VIVGHGEVGRRITK
+431 VIIGHGEVGRRITK
-445 QLMAE
+445 NLMAE
-450 DIKVVIAEE
+450 NIKVVIAEE

-475 SGMATDPGVLI
+475 SGVATEPGVLI

-494 LLVLSPMDILDIHKI
+494 LLVISPMDIIDIHKI
-509 VDIAKTLNPEIQVL
+509 VDIATTLNPQIQVL
-523 VCAESKEEAEVIRR
+523 ICAESKEEAEVIRR
-537 DQIGEVYFAKEEMA
+537 DNIGQVYFAKEEMA

-556 HILNQIQIAHHQ
+556 HILNQIEIAHHQ
-568 APTKE
+568 PP
-573 QTLDTKKRTVQCV
+573 
-586 FSYST
+586 SH

>member
-7 LIILLAVGFGLAL
+7 LIILLAVGFGMAL
-20 IFGYLAVRLRLPPL
+20 IFGYIAARLRLPPL

-49 GIVADI
+49 GIVGDI

-107 SMIWGWSFGSAL
+107 SMYWGWSFGSAL
-119 VFGLSLSCA
+119 IFGLSLSCA

-142 LNSVNGKIAV
+142 LDSVNGKIAV
-152 GWLLVEDLVMVLV
+152 GWLLVEDLVMVLA
-165 LVLLPATAAL
+165 LVLLPATAVLMGGHAL
-175 LGGEALAGGAD
+175 PGTD
-186 DNIWLTLGITLLKV
+186 TSQSIWLTIGITLLKV
-200 VGFIAFMLIIGKR
+200 TGFIAFMLIIGKR

-243 FGAYKIFGVSM
+243 YGSYAVFGVSM

-275 EETLPLREIFAILFF
+275 EETLPLREIFSILFF
-290 VAVGML
+290 VSVGML
-296 FDPRILVEQPVHV
+296 FDPSILIEEPLRIL
-309 LAVVAIIMVGKTIAA
+309 AVIAIIMVGKTLAA
-324 MALVLFFR
+324 IALVLFFR

-354 LATLGVSLKLLSL
+354 LATLGLSL
-367 EGQNLILAG
+367 GLLTPDAQNLILAG
-376 ALISITLNSF
+376 ALFSITLNSF

-406 LLERSGDPLAML
+406 LLERSADPLAML
-418 PDEVSQDYLRDQV
+418 PDEVDQAYLRDQV
-431 VIVGHGEVGRRITK
+431 VIIGYGGVGRRISENLI
-445 QLMAE
+445 QQN
-450 DIKVVIAEE
+450 IKVVIAEE
-459 NREIVENLRE
+459 NREIVEKLRSQ
-469 KGIAAV
+469 GIAAV
-475 SGMATDPGVLI
+475 SGEATEPNVLI

-494 LLVLSPMDILDIHKI
+494 LLVISPMDILDIHRI
-509 VDIAKTLNPEIQVL
+509 VDISKQLNPEIQVL
-523 VCAESKEEAEVIRR
+523 ICAESKEEAAVIR
-537 DQIGEVYFAKEEMA
+537 QENLGEVFYAKEEMA
-551 KNMSN
+551 KNMSH
-556 HILNQIQIAHHQ
+556 HILNQIEIAHQSPAH
-568 APTKE
+568 
-573 QTLDTKKRTVQCV
+573 
-586 FSYST
+586 

>member
-20 IFGYLAVRLRLPPL
+20 LFGYIAARLRLPPL
-34 IGYLIAG
+34 IGYLVAG
-41 IIISPNTP
+41 ILISPNTP
-49 GIVADI
+49 GVVGDI
-55 HLANQLAELGVMF
+55 ALANQLAELGVMF

-81 LLQVRRIALPGAILQ
+81 LMQVKRIALPGAILQ

-107 SMIWGWSFGSAL
+107 SMMWGWSFGSAL
-119 VFGLSLSCA
+119 IFGLSLSCA

-142 LNSVNGKIAV
+142 LESVNGKIAV
-152 GWLLVEDLVMVLV
+152 GWLLVEDLVMVLA
-165 LVLLPATAAL
+165 LVLLPATAVL
-175 LGGEALAGGAD
+175 LGGQAIEGSND
-186 DNIWLTLGITLLKV
+186 ENIWLTLGITLVKV
-200 VGFIAFMLIIGKR
+200 IGFIAFMLIIGKR
-213 LVPMIMQF
+213 VVPFIMQL

-243 FGAYKIFGVSM
+243 FGAYKVFGVSM

-296 FDPRILVEQPVHV
+296 FDPRILLEQPLHV
-309 LAVVAIIMVGKTIAA
+309 LAVVGIIMVGKTIAA

-354 LATLGVSLKLLSL
+354 LAALGVSLGLLSL

-386 VFSAIEPVQRWIRE
+386 LFSAIEPVQRWIRE
-400 RSHLAR
+400 RSYLAR
-406 LLERSGDPLAML
+406 LLERSSDPLAML

-431 VIVGHGEVGRRITK
+431 VLVGHGEVGRRIT
-445 QLMAE
+445 QTLMQN

-459 NREIVENLRE
+459 NREIVERLRE

-475 SGMATDPGVLI
+475 SGVATEPSVLI

-494 LLVLSPMDILDIHKI
+494 LLVLSPMDIVDIHKI
-509 VDIAKTLNPEIQVL
+509 VDIAKTLNPQIQVL
-523 VCAESKEEAEVIRR
+523 LCAESKEEAEVIRR
-537 DQIGEVYFAKEEMA
+537 DNIGDVYYAKEEMA
-551 KNMSN
+551 NNMSD
-556 HILNQIQIAHHQ
+556 HILNQIQLAHHQ
-568 APTKE
+568 AP
-573 QTLDTKKRTVQCV
+573 
-586 FSYST
+586 SH

>member
-1 MPHDVD
+1 M
-7 LIILLAVGFGLAL
+7 AL
-20 IFGYLAVRLRLPPL
+20 VFGYIAARLRLPPL
-34 IGYLIAG
+34 MGYLIAG
-41 IIISPNTP
+41 VIISPNTP

-81 LLQVRRIALPGAILQ
+81 LMQVRRIALPGAVLQ
-96 IAVATLLGIGV
+96 IAVATLLGVGV
-107 SMIWGWSFGSAL
+107 SMMWGWSFGSAL
-119 VFGLSLSCA
+119 IFGLSLSCA

-142 LNSVNGKIAV
+142 LDSVNGKIAV
-152 GWLLVEDLVMVLV
+152 GWLLVEDLVMVLA
-165 LVLLPATAAL
+165 LVLLPATAVL
-175 LGGEALAGGAD
+175 LGGQAIDNASDE
-186 DNIWLTLGITLLKV
+186 NIWLTLGLTLLKV
-200 VGFIAFMLIIGKR
+200 SGFIAFMLIVGKR
-213 LVPMIMQF
+213 LVPFIMQI

-275 EETLPLREIFAILFF
+275 EETLPLREIFSILFF

-296 FDPRILVEQPVHV
+296 FDPRILIEEPLHV
-309 LAVVAIIMVGKTIAA
+309 LAVVGIIMVGKTIAA

-332 YPINTAL
+332 YPLNTAL

-354 LATLGVSLKLLSL
+354 LATLGVSLQLLSL

-386 VFSAIEPVQRWIRE
+386 VFSAIEPVQNWIRE
-400 RSHLAR
+400 RSYLAR
-406 LLERSGDPLAML
+406 LLERSNDPLAML

-431 VIVGHGEVGRRITK
+431 VIVGHGEVGRRIT
-445 QLMAE
+445 QNLMAE
-450 DIKVVIAEE
+450 NIKVVIAEE
-459 NREIVENLRE
+459 NREIVEDLRE

-475 SGMATDPGVLI
+475 SGIATETGVLI

-523 VCAESKEEAEVIRR
+523 VCAESKAEAEVIRK
-537 DQIGEVYFAKEEMA
+537 DNIGEVYFAKEEMA

-556 HILNQIQIAHHQ
+556 YILNQIEIAHHQ
-568 APTKE
+568 PPTH
-573 QTLDTKKRTVQCV
+573 
-586 FSYST
+586 

>member
-1 MPHDVD
+1 MPHDVE

-20 IFGYLAVRLRLPPL
+20 VFGYGAARLRLPPL

-49 GIVADI
+49 GIEADI

-81 LLQVRRIALPGAILQ
+81 LMQVRRIALPGAILQ
-96 IAVATLLGIGV
+96 IAVATLLGMGV
-107 SMIWGWSFGSAL
+107 SMMWGWSFGSAL

-142 LNSVNGKIAV
+142 LNSVNGKIAI
-152 GWLLVEDLVMVLV
+152 GWLLVEDLVMVLA
-165 LVLLPATAAL
+165 LVLLPATAVL
-175 LGGEALAGGAD
+175 LGGQALEGAGSD
-186 DNIWLTLGITLLKV
+186 DNIWLTLGTTLLKV
-200 VGFIAFMLIIGKR
+200 AGFIAFMLIIGKR
-213 LVPMIMQF
+213 LVPMIMQI

-290 VAVGML
+290 VSVGML
-296 FDPRILVEQPVHV
+296 FDPRILIEQPLHV
-309 LAVVAIIMVGKTIAA
+309 LAVVAIIMIGKTIAA

-354 LATLGVSLKLLSL
+354 LAALGVSLNLLSID
-367 EGQNLILAG
+367 GQNLILAG

-386 VFSAIEPVQRWIRE
+386 VFSAVEPIQKWIRE
-400 RSHLAR
+400 RSNLAR

-431 VIVGHGEVGRRITK
+431 VIVGHGEVGRRITRS
-445 QLMAE
+445 LME
-450 DIKVVIAEE
+450 ESIKVVIAEE
-459 NREIVENLRE
+459 NRDIVENLRE

-475 SGMATDPGVLI
+475 CGMATEPSVLI

-509 VDIAKTLNPEIQVL
+509 VDIAKTLNPQIQVL

-537 DQIGEVYFAKEEMA
+537 ENIGEVYFAKEEMA

-556 HILNQIQIAHHQ
+556 HILNQIQIAHHE
-568 APTKE
+568 APTH
-573 QTLDTKKRTVQCV
+573 
-586 FSYST
+586 

>member
-7 LIILLAVGFGLAL
+7 LIILLAVGFGVAL
-20 IFGYLAVRLRLPPL
+20 IFGYIAARLRLPPL

-49 GIVADI
+49 GIEADI

-68 LMFGVGMHFSLND
+68 LMFGVGMHFSLKD
-81 LLQVRRIALPGAILQ
+81 LLLVRRIALPGAILQ

-107 SMIWGWSFGSAL
+107 SMLWGWSFGSAL

-142 LNSVNGKIAV
+142 LDSVNGKIAV

-165 LVLLPATAAL
+165 LVLLPATAVL
-175 LGGEALAGGAD
+175 LGGKAPAGAD
-186 DNIWLTLGITLLKV
+186 GNIWLTLGITLLKV
-200 VGFIAFMLIIGKR
+200 IGFIAFMLIVGKR
-213 LVPMIMQF
+213 VVPIIMQF

-243 FGAYKIFGVSM
+243 YGSYAIFGVSM

-275 EETLPLREIFAILFF
+275 EETLPLREIFSILFF
-290 VAVGML
+290 VSVGML
-296 FDPRILVEQPVHV
+296 FDPHILVESPLHI
-309 LAVVAIIMVGKTIAA
+309 LAVIAIIMVGKTLAA

-354 LATLGVSLKLLSL
+354 LATLGVSLGLLSL
-367 EGQNLILAG
+367 EAQNLILAG
-376 ALISITLNSF
+376 ALFSITLNSF
-386 VFSAIEPVQRWIRE
+386 IFSAIEPVQRWIRE

-418 PDEVSQDYLRDQV
+418 PDEVDQAYLRDQV
-431 VIVGHGEVGRRITK
+431 VIVGYGGVGRRITEN
-445 QLMAE
+445 LINE
-450 DIKVVIAEE
+450 NIKVVIAEE
-459 NREIVENLRE
+459 NREIVEKLRQAN
-469 KGIAAV
+469 IAAV
-475 SGMATDPGVLI
+475 SGVATEPSVLI
-486 QAHIQHAR
+486 QAHIMHAR
-494 LLVLSPMDILDIHKI
+494 LLVISPMDILDIHRI
-509 VDIAKTLNPEIQVL
+509 VAIAKQLNPQIQVL
-523 VCAESKEEAEVIRR
+523 ICAESKEEAAVIR
-537 DQIGEVYFAKEEMA
+537 DENIGEVFYAKEEMA
-551 KNMSN
+551 KNMSH
-556 HILNQIQIAHHQ
+556 HILNQIELAHQ
-568 APTKE
+568 
-573 QTLDTKKRTVQCV
+573 
-586 FSYST
+586 STIH

>member
-1 MPHDVD
+1 MPHDID

-20 IFGYLAVRLRLPPL
+20 VFGYIAARIRLPPL

-41 IIISPNTP
+41 IILSPNTP
-49 GIVADI
+49 GIVADM

-68 LMFGVGMHFSLND
+68 LMFGVGMHFSLSD
-81 LLQVRRIALPGAILQ
+81 LMQVRRIALPGAILQ
-96 IAVATLLGIGV
+96 IAVATLLGIGI
-107 SMIWGWSFGSAL
+107 SMMWGWSFGSAL
-119 VFGLSLSCA
+119 VFGLSLFCA

-165 LVLLPATAAL
+165 LVLLPATAVL
-175 LGGEALAGGAD
+175 LGGTPIAGSDPTA
-186 DNIWLTLGITLLKV
+186 NIWITLAITLLKV
-200 VGFIAFMLIIGKR
+200 AGFIAFMLIIGKR
-213 LVPMIMQF
+213 LVPFIMQI

-243 FGAYKIFGVSM
+243 FGAYKVFGVSM

-275 EETLPLREIFAILFF
+275 EETLPLREIFSILFF
-290 VAVGML
+290 VSVGML
-296 FDPRILVEQPVHV
+296 LDPRILIEQPLHV
-309 LAVVAIIMVGKTIAA
+309 LAVVGIIMIGKTIAA

-339 TVGASLAQI
+339 SVGASLAQI

-354 LATLGVSLKLLSL
+354 LATLGVSLHLLSL

-386 VFSAIEPVQRWIRE
+386 VFSAIEPIQNWIRE

-406 LLERSGDPLAML
+406 LLERSGDPLSML
-418 PDEVSQDYLRDQV
+418 PDEVSQEYLRDQV
-431 VIVGHGEVGRRITK
+431 VIVGHGEVGRRITRT
-445 QLMAE
+445 LMQ
-450 DIKVVIAEE
+450 DGIKVVIAEE

-475 SGMATDPGVLI
+475 SGHATEAGVLI

-509 VDIAKTLNPEIQVL
+509 VDIAKTLNPQIQVL

-537 DQIGEVYFAKEEMA
+537 EAIGEVYFAKEEMA
-551 KNMSN
+551 KNMTN

-568 APTKE
+568 DPTH
-573 QTLDTKKRTVQCV
+573 
-586 FSYST
+586 

>member
-7 LIILLAVGFGLAL
+7 LIILLAVGFGMAL
-20 IFGYLAVRLRLPPL
+20 IFGYIAARLRLPPL

-49 GIVADI
+49 GIVGDI

-107 SMIWGWSFGSAL
+107 SMYWGWSFGSAL
-119 VFGLSLSCA
+119 IFGLSLSCA

-142 LNSVNGKIAV
+142 LDSVNGKIAV
-152 GWLLVEDLVMVLV
+152 GWLLVEDLVMVLA
-165 LVLLPATAAL
+165 LVLLPATAVLMGGHAL
-175 LGGEALAGGAD
+175 PGTD
-186 DNIWLTLGITLLKV
+186 TSQSIWLTIGITLLKV
-200 VGFIAFMLIIGKR
+200 TGFIAFMLIIGKR

-243 FGAYKIFGVSM
+243 YGSYAVFGVSM
-254 ALGAFFAGMVVK
+254 ALGAFFAGMAVK

-275 EETLPLREIFAILFF
+275 EETLPLREIFSILFF
-290 VAVGML
+290 VSVGML
-296 FDPRILVEQPVHV
+296 FDPSILIEEPLRIL
-309 LAVVAIIMVGKTIAA
+309 AVIAIIMVGKTLAA
-324 MALVLFFR
+324 IALVLFFR

-354 LATLGVSLKLLSL
+354 LATLGLSL
-367 EGQNLILAG
+367 GLLTPDAQNLILAG
-376 ALISITLNSF
+376 ALFSITLNSF

-406 LLERSGDPLAML
+406 LLERSADPLAML
-418 PDEVSQDYLRDQV
+418 PDEVDQAYLRDQV
-431 VIVGHGEVGRRITK
+431 VIIGYGGVGRRITENLI
-445 QLMAE
+445 QQN
-450 DIKVVIAEE
+450 IKVVIAEE
-459 NREIVENLRE
+459 NREIVEKLRSQ
-469 KGIAAV
+469 GIAAV
-475 SGMATDPGVLI
+475 SGEATEPNVLI

-494 LLVLSPMDILDIHKI
+494 LLVISPMDILDIHRI
-509 VDIAKTLNPEIQVL
+509 VDISKQLNPEIQVL
-523 VCAESKEEAEVIRR
+523 ICAESKEEAAVIR
-537 DQIGEVYFAKEEMA
+537 QENLGEVFYAKEEMA
-551 KNMSN
+551 KNMSH
-556 HILNQIQIAHHQ
+556 HILNQIELAHQYPAH
-568 APTKE
+568 
-573 QTLDTKKRTVQCV
+573 
-586 FSYST
+586 

>member
-1 MPHDVD
+1 MPHDVE
-7 LIILLAVGFGLAL
+7 LIILLAVGFSLAL
-20 IFGYLAVRLRLPPL
+20 VFGYIAARLRLPPL
-34 IGYLIAG
+34 MGYLIAG
-41 IIISPNTP
+41 VIISPNTP

-81 LLQVRRIALPGAILQ
+81 LMQVRRIALPGAVLQ
-96 IAVATLLGIGV
+96 IAVATLLGVGV
-107 SMIWGWSFGSAL
+107 SMMWGWSFGSAL
-119 VFGLSLSCA
+119 IFGLSLSCA

-142 LNSVNGKIAV
+142 LDSVNGKIAV
-152 GWLLVEDLVMVLV
+152 GWLLVEDLVMVLA
-165 LVLLPATAAL
+165 LVLLPATAVL
-175 LGGEALAGGAD
+175 LGGQAIDNASDE
-186 DNIWLTLGITLLKV
+186 NIWLTLGLTLLKV
-200 VGFIAFMLIIGKR
+200 SGFIAFMLIVGKR
-213 LVPMIMQF
+213 LVPFIMQI

-275 EETLPLREIFAILFF
+275 EETLPLREIFSILFF

-296 FDPRILVEQPVHV
+296 FDPRILIEEPLHV
-309 LAVVAIIMVGKTIAA
+309 LAVVGIIMVGKTIAA

-332 YPINTAL
+332 YPLNTAL

-354 LATLGVSLKLLSL
+354 LATLGVSLQLLSL

-386 VFSAIEPVQRWIRE
+386 VFSAIEPVQNWIRE
-400 RSHLAR
+400 RSYLAR
-406 LLERSGDPLAML
+406 LLERSNDPLAML
-418 PDEVSQDYLRDQV
+418 PDEVSQDYSRDQV
-431 VIVGHGEVGRRITK
+431 VIVGHGEVGRRIT
-445 QLMAE
+445 QNLMAE
-450 DIKVVIAEE
+450 NIKVVIAEE
-459 NREIVENLRE
+459 NREIVEDLRA

-475 SGMATDPGVLI
+475 SGVATEAGVLI

-523 VCAESKEEAEVIRR
+523 VCAESKAEAEVIRK
-537 DQIGEVYFAKEEMA
+537 DNIGEVYFAKEEMA

-556 HILNQIQIAHHQ
+556 YILNQIEIAHHQ
-568 APTKE
+568 PPTH
-573 QTLDTKKRTVQCV
+573 
-586 FSYST
+586 